1 MGFYKANFEFVKLK
15 ELFKGE
21 PEWEKAFAL
30 FHCLSL
36 RDRMTAEHSIEV
48 GYYAAK
54 IAETLGLEPSRYFL
68 AGMLHDIGKI
78 NMSEHPLKS
87 EEVLTRKER
96 KTLKEHVLLG
106 VLLLSELGF
115 GKDIVQ
121 FCLRHHERLDG
132 SGYPFGVSKENTS
145 IEGKVAQISDVF
157 SALTSNRNYRDKVFS
172 QEEALLIMRKDE
184 EMFDKEI
191 LNILEDSVVRRTN
204 EKRVYA

>member
-21 PEWEKAFAL
+21 PEWEKALAL
-30 FHCLSL
+30 FHCLTL

-54 IAETLGLEPSRYFL
+54 IADALGLEPSRYFL

-87 EEVLTRKER
+87 GEVLTKQER
-96 KTLKEHVLLG
+96 KRLKEHVLLG

-132 SGYPFGVSKENTS
+132 SGYPFGVNEENTS
-145 IEGKVAQISDVF
+145 IEGRIAQVSDVF
-157 SALTSNRNYRDKVFS
+157 SALTTSRTYRENVFS
-172 QEEALLIMRKDE
+172 NEEALQIMKKDE
-184 EMFDKEI
+184 TFDQSIVDVLK
-191 LNILEDSVVRRTN
+191 NIIVKDQAQNRI
-204 EKRVYA
+204 YA